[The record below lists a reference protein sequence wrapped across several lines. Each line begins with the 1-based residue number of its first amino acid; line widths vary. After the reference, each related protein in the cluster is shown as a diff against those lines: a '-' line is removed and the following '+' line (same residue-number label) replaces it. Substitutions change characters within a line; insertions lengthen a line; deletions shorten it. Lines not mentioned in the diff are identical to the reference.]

1 MRQLAAFALVAAS
14 NVAASNIALAVEPPA
29 TVVAHV
35 QLPELGEYTVTLS
48 RNAEAQLFVRSG
60 DDSVDIRLRLWDTT
74 RLRYEVKRSGAK
86 LYQLQGELPPT
97 VGHSFVVGH
106 FPQSGDVKLW
116 LTDR

>member
-1 MRQLAAFALVAAS
+1 MRMLPALALVAAS
-14 NVAASNIALAVEPPA
+14 TVAHAAEPTA

-35 QLPELGEYTVTLS
+35 QLPELGEYTMTLS

-60 DDSVDIRLRLWDTT
+60 DESVDIHLRLWDTT

-97 VGHSFVVGH
+97 VGRAFVVGH